1 MKVSTNVS
9 QMVCE
14 KCRTVI
20 SIAKEDLDLWQ
31 DSYCVRPG
39 CNGRLHEDTTAQLDY
54 YGKLYSNGTLTRIIA
69 HEHTGLLEREE
80 REELEKEFKRKKDER
95 RPWDPNLLSST
106 PTLRWVS
113 T

>member
-1 MKVSTNVS
+1 MSLRWCARMS
-9 QMVCE
+9 HCDFH
-14 KCRTVI
+14 C
-20 SIAKEDLDLWQ
+20 KEDLDLWQ

-69 HEHTGLLEREE
+69 HEHAGLLEREE
-80 REELEKEFKRKKDER
+80 REELEKEFKRKKTSEGPGTPTCFLLL
-95 RPWDPNLLSST
+95 RPW
-106 PTLRWVS
+106 RWVS